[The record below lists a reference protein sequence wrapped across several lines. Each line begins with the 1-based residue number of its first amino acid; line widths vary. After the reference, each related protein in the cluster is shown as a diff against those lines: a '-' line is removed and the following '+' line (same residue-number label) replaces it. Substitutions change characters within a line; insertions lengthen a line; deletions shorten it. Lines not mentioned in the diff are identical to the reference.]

1 MGSRG
6 LGGGCEAPRPGRAS
20 TPLAEALTWAMER
33 PPLSRYAGMHAAEL
47 GMGRRFTYVVSEDG
61 CLGLAYAWGDEPL
74 PSWLLDREYTLA
86 ELASMA
92 WSHPALTSLALA
104 AANAAMCSLIEADP
118 GVVSFGADVLELL
131 GSLEGR
137 RVALVGYVP
146 GVARGLRERGA
157 SVTVYEDNPMHRR
170 EAEGAGYHARPG
182 PQLLLEAGGYDY
194 VVATGSSL
202 VTPTLYRALAGAN
215 VRAALVGP
223 TSSFHPASAARLGFS
238 VIGGSYVPRE
248 NRGRVVA
255 LVKLGMGFRKLR
267 GLVRK
272 WAAEA
277 GEQP

>member
-1 MGSRG
+1 MAGRG
-6 LGGGCEAPRPGRAS
+6 LGGGCEPPPPSGAA
-20 TPLAEALTWAMER
+20 TPLAEALTWAMQR
-33 PPLSRYAGMHAAEL
+33 PPLSRYSGMHVVEL
-47 GMGRRFTYVVSEDG
+47 GLGRRFAYVVSEDG

-74 PSWLLDREYTLA
+74 PSWLLDKEYTLM

-92 WSHPALTSLALA
+92 WSHPALTSIALA

-131 GSLEGR
+131 GSVEGS

-146 GVARGLRERGA
+146 GVARGLRGRGA
-157 SVTVYEDNPMHRR
+157 AVVVYEDNPMHRR
-170 EAEGAGYHARPG
+170 EAEEAGYPTRPG
-182 PQLLLEAGGYDY
+182 PQLLLEASSYDY

-202 VTPTLYRALAGAN
+202 VTPTLYKAVAGAD

-238 VIGGSYVPRE
+238 VVGGSFVPRE

-267 GLVRK
+267 GLVHK

-277 GEQP
+277 RQP

>member
-1 MGSRG
+1 MRGRG
-6 LGGGCEAPRPGRAS
+6 LGAGCEAPRPGGVS
-20 TPLAEALTWAMER
+20 TPLAEALTWAFGR
-33 PPLSRYAGMHAAEL
+33 PPLSRYAGMHAAEF
-47 GMGRRFTYVVSEDG
+47 GVGRRFVYLVSEDG

-74 PSWLLDREYTLA
+74 PSWLLDREYTLM

-92 WSHPALTSLALA
+92 WSHPTLTSIALA
-104 AANAAMCSLIEADP
+104 AANAAMCSLLESDP
-118 GVVSFGADVLELL
+118 GTVSFGADVVELL
-131 GSLEGR
+131 GVLESR

-146 GVARGLRERGA
+146 GVARVLRERGA
-157 SVTVYEDNPMHRR
+157 LVTVYEDNPMHRR
-170 EAEGAGYHARPG
+170 EAEEAGFATRPG
-182 PQLLLEAGGYDY
+182 PQLLLEAGGYDF

-202 VTPTLYRALAGAN
+202 ITPALYRAVAGAG

-223 TSSFHPASAARLGFS
+223 TSSFHPAAAARLGFS

-277 GEQP
+277 GEA